1 MIAQQNCHEFLR
13 RGKKKKKQMQT
24 WGNRGKNT
32 GRWNLPFE
40 NKILCQPTGVSDK
53 YGYGNASSGESLP
66 VNEQIC
72 NKYVTAKK
80 KIVQHRSRPRPP
92 KKRGIGGGSDGCGP
106 VVDRWTAAG
115 LSLNA

>member
-80 KIVQHRSRPRPP
+80 KSFNTAHAPGLQKKEELAAVPTGAGQWSTGGQQQASR
-92 KKRGIGGGSDGCGP
+92 
-106 VVDRWTAAG
+106 
-115 LSLNA
+115 